1 MSMLDYS
8 KQKVLIID
16 DFSEFRVSL
25 KGVVQQLGANDIDL
39 APSGEV
45 AIKMCSKAAYDI
57 ILSDYNLGDGKDGQ
71 QLLEELATRD
81 YLKPTSVYIMVT
93 AENTTEMVMAALE
106 HTPDSYLTKPFT
118 KALLKSRLDKLLTK
132 KLALEQVNRAIITK
146 NYPKALRLADQMVA
160 AGSKYAMACMRIKSD
175 LYLKM
180 ADLSQAK
187 KIYDLVLSKRPIP
200 WALLG
205 MGKLLFAQEKYQES
219 IKQFNAVLQQLPNY
233 PEALDW
239 IARIQ
244 VITGKPGDAQ
254 KTLQLALSI
263 TPKVSQ
269 RQARLGDLARL
280 NKDYDIAKRAYRGAI
295 KHGKDSCYKNP
306 DSYINLVSVLTEEI
320 TSGGGIKNKRLSSEA
335 LTYLKDLE
343 NEFPNDKEI
352 KLRAN
357 LSRHAIYHKLGR
369 DAETSKYMQL
379 SKTMFTELS
388 ESASGLASTDMAG
401 AYLREEDYD
410 RCQTILTKVMEQ
422 YGDDVDIMNSIEM
435 IIDDKE
441 AFAKAVEA
449 SKVNS
454 KGIQAVTNNKLDE
467 AVGFFKQSLAV
478 SPDNVSFN
486 MNLVQVLLKKCEQS
500 EDKLASLEEA
510 EKILTS
516 LNRLNA
522 KDYRYIR
529 LQQLQRMANDIKIG
543 SN

>member
-410 RCQTILTKVMEQ
+410 SCQTILTKVMEQ